1 VTNLSMSS
9 VDKLKTIRRGL
20 NVLKKYGLDPVSKI
34 KENDAQVGLSSSWV
48 LIRQVYSEVLS
59 V

>member
-1 VTNLSMSS
+1 MSS
-9 VDKLKTIRRGL
+9 LDKLKTIRRGL